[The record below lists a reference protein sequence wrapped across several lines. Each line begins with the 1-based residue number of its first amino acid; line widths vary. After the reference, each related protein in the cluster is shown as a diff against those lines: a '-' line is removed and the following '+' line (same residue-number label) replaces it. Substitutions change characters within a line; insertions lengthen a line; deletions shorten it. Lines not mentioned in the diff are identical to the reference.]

1 MHVAH
6 FYLVLKAEEEAGRA
20 NLAVMGVCVLPVEM
34 RVEVTIV
41 PSSPLGNLHDL
52 VTGSDESFKLPMPG
66 CKTSAL
72 TQADTDGRNVCL
84 VLD

>member
-34 RVEVTIV
+34 RVDVTIV

-52 VTGSDESFKLPMPG
+52 ATGSDESFKLRS
-66 CKTSAL
+66 KTSAL
-72 TQADTDGRNVCL
+72 TQADTDGRSVCL